1 LLSLSSQRI
10 SEILGEEERSIHHTT
25 RMGAVL
31 QLAPNKNHTSNAK
44 VSSVQIN
51 CNPCKLYAKKTFFQ
65 RERERERDTSRTDW
79 EAM

>member
-1 LLSLSSQRI
+1 VKSWERRK
-10 SEILGEEERSIHHTT
+10 RSIHHTT
-25 RMGAVL
+25 RMGAAL

-51 CNPCKLYAKKTFFQ
+51 HNPCKPYAKKTFIQ
-65 RERERERDTSRTDW
+65 RERERDTSRTDC